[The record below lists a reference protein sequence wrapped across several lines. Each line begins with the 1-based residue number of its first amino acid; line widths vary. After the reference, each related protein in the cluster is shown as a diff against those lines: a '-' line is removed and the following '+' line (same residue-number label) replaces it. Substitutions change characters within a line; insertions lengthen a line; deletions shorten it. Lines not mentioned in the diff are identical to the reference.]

1 MSCSAP
7 PEPMSLKSA
16 SVEKPVIDL
25 PTVPG
30 YWLLGLRRPSNSIA
44 IEFWYS
50 SGVSLR
56 ACVIAG
62 WTASSQT

>member
-7 PEPMSLKSA
+7 PEPMSLYA
-16 SVEKPVIDL
+16 GSVEKPVTDL

-30 YWLLGLRRPSNSIA
+30 YWPLGVRRPSNSTA

-50 SGVSLR
+50 SAVSRR
-56 ACVIAG
+56 ASVIAG
-62 WTASSQT
+62 